1 MKNIHTT
8 SWPLFYFRWKFP
20 FVLCTW
26 CQQNFAHDQQK
37 LSLPSQQIFNDRA
50 QKCSR
55 NPFLED
61 SFSPLVGN
69 EEGVVIFPLLGQER
83 SARVS
88 SVAGAKGH
96 PHTSPLTAG
105 LSTCSCFSS
114 PVSCLA
120 RTNHLTLDKRNS
132 CLAHDS
138 GPKWPLKFC
147 HLCWK
152 NFLCIG

>member
-1 MKNIHTT
+1 MTPTPYISKSICFQISCSYNTIFFFLKNVKNIHTT
-8 SWPLFYFRWKFP
+8 SWPLFYFRWKLP

-61 SFSPLVGN
+61 SFSPLVGD

-114 PVSCLA
+114 PVSCLVA
-120 RTNHLTLDKRNS
+120 SH
-132 CLAHDS
+132 
-138 GPKWPLKFC
+138 PEQ
-147 HLCWK
+147 
-152 NFLCIG
+152 II